1 MTKNLGLHETL
12 EAHEILTFK
21 SLCLTK
27 SSTMSSLVQ
36 DTELQ
41 NILLKDSRTG
51 TQDIQILQEILTNRG
66 EQQ

>member
-12 EAHEILTFK
+12 EAHEILSFK

-41 NILLKDSRTG
+41 NILLEDMRAV
-51 TQDIQILQEILTNRG
+51 TQDIQTMQEILTNRG
-66 EQQ
+66 EQ

>member
-1 MTKNLGLHETL
+1 MTETLGLHETL

-41 NILLKDSRTG
+41 NILLKDMDTG
-51 TQDIQILQEILTNRG
+51 TQDIQKLQEILTMRG
-66 EQQ
+66 E

>member
-1 MTKNLGLHETL
+1 MTGNLGLHETL

-41 NILLKDSRTG
+41 NILLKDMDTG
-51 TQDIQILQEILTNRG
+51 TQDIQKLQEILTMRG
-66 EQQ
+66 EK